1 MSMHRVLWKGSCGDI
16 EVMFSVWL
24 FVMCVLSCILGPRGV
39 PFCSRKESRSLLP
52 PRYGPVHIQ
61 AQNVCVCVCVEID
74 LALALKLCSFV
85 VGLSYALCIAQ
96 DIAYI
101 FHAYDV
107 QRSLRNIK
115 KNAFQIHRKW
125 SQNPPQGP
133 GGPSLGAL
141 GAKRPQLPFQ
151 QAPQM
156 DTQMTPKAPRGYPKT
171 LLAPFWAHFFAVI
184 RAV

>member
-1 MSMHRVLWKGSCGDI
+1 MCFVLYLGFQRCA
-16 EVMFSVWL
+16 FL
-24 FVMCVLSCILGPRGV
+24 FEERTADPLVSTLWTCAYPGTECVC
-39 PFCSRKESRSLLP
+39 
-52 PRYGPVHIQ
+52 
-61 AQNVCVCVCVEID
+61 VCVCVCVEID

-85 VGLSYALCIAQ
+85 VGLSYGLCIAQ

-156 DTQMTPKAPRGYPKT
+156 DTQMTPKAPRGYPKM
-171 LLAPFWAHFFAVI
+171 LLAPF
-184 RAV
+184 